1 MWQSRR
7 WTPRS
12 RGSELRRTMSSDL
25 VIHGGTVIDPA
36 SGMHA
41 RRDVAVADGRVTA
54 IEPHIGLGGAGDV
67 MDATGLLVVP
77 GLVDIHVH
85 VYWGGADLS
94 IEPGPHDLQR
104 GVTTMADAG
113 SSGAN
118 NFAGFRRFLIEPF
131 EGTIVAFLN
140 IAVMGQADPVLGELH
155 DIRYAI
161 VDRAVEVARANP
173 ELIVGL
179 KVRVSEQL
187 AGRNGVEAVARAIE
201 AGTEIGCPVMVHIG
215 GSYAPIEDIL
225 SQLRG
230 GDIVTHAFT
239 AWEPGIF
246 DSDMRIIPRRSRQ
259 GRGASCSTLGT
270 GPARSR
276 SNAVRL
282 RSPTGSVQTPSARTS
297 IASMSTDLYST
308 SPPRCPSTFIW
319 VCPLTMSWPWPRSRR
334 PGPSAWQA
342 RWEPWPSGLSP
353 ILPCWHSRM
362 VASRWSTRSAW
373 PSRAANGWP
382 PSPHSSGADV

>member
-1 MWQSRR
+1 
-7 WTPRS
+7 
-12 RGSELRRTMSSDL
+12 MSSDL

-246 DSDMRIIPRRSRQ
+246 DSDMRIIPAALEARA
-259 GRGASCSTLGT
+259 RGVLFDVGHGAGSFAFERGEAALADGFRPDTISSDLHRFNVNGPVFDLATTMSKYLHLGLPLDDVLAMATVAPAGALGMAGTMGTL
-270 GPARSR
+270 
-276 SNAVRL
+276 AV
-282 RSPTGSVQTPSARTS
+282 GSVADIAVLALEDGRFPLVDS
-297 IASMSTDLYST
+297 IGVAVEGRQRLAPIATFKRGRRVGAI
-308 SPPRCPSTFIW
+308 PR
-319 VCPLTMSWPWPRSRR
+319 R
-334 PGPSAWQA
+334 
-342 RWEPWPSGLSP
+342 
-353 ILPCWHSRM
+353 
-362 VASRWSTRSAW
+362 
-373 PSRAANGWP
+373 
-382 PSPHSSGADV
+382 